1 MTELIQEIKE
11 KQNIT
16 LDQLK
21 QILSET
27 NQEKIQQL
35 YDAAAQTAEEIYGK
49 NIFIRGLIEFTNYC
63 KNDCFYCGIRRS
75 NKNADRYRLSKE
87 EILSCCE
94 NGYELGFR
102 TFVLQ
107 GGEDPYF
114 TDDVIC
120 DIVSEIRRNYP
131 DCAITL
137 SIGEKEK

>member
-49 NIFIRGLIEFTNYC
+49 NIFIVQE
-63 KNDCFYCGIRRS
+63 
-75 NKNADRYRLSKE
+75 
-87 EILSCCE
+87 
-94 NGYELGFR
+94 
-102 TFVLQ
+102 
-107 GGEDPYF
+107 
-114 TDDVIC
+114 
-120 DIVSEIRRNYP
+120 
-131 DCAITL
+131 
-137 SIGEKEK
+137 